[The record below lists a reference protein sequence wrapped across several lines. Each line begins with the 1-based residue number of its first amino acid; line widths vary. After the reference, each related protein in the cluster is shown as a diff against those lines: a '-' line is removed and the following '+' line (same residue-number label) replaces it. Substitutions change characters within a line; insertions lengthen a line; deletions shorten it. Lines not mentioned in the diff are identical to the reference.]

1 MKKITSLALTLLFG
15 AAVYSQ
21 DAAWIK
27 TPAINLSMNPQMV
40 GYSTTTDA
48 QGNVYFLGFKDG
60 AVPYNSIM
68 GKLHFIKYTA
78 DSEPAFIKEIT
89 GKAASHCIAAD
100 SEGNTIMALSYIETI
115 TIDDVTLTA
124 TNGEKWLL
132 AKFNAEGDLVWYE
145 PIELNE
151 TEGSDV
157 NEFSAIAVDEN
168 DTIYIGYG
176 NFMNSYISVYSKFNN
191 FLYTIEQLN
200 VGRITSLSVDSEG
213 NIYSAGSCSNFNA
226 TFAGVTE
233 DSGFAYDTYIAKYS
247 NTGVYQWVKFL
258 EDITCPAMQVVTKSP
273 DEVYLSGNLFENILF
288 DTIQAEGP
296 VSGFEDFFVARLNE
310 EGNFVW
316 VREVPGSGIAV
327 PGHRNFLDIDSQGN
341 VYFSGSTA
349 MNINWGN
356 GISTNSGTTGRDI
369 LVLKYNPDGEIIKAV
384 TATGEGFN
392 RADAV
397 SVNNNGDVYM
407 TGMAFG
413 DVTFGSVTHTSATGQ
428 YYPFLAKIA
437 AATMDV
443 QTPKLVKPHVYPNP
457 ATDIIY
463 LSATGTDNMQCT
475 VYNTL
480 GQMVKQVTVQPG
492 EPLAVKELPSGVYT
506 IMINGFE
513 SVKFI
518 KK

>member
-1 MKKITSLALTLLFG
+1 MKNITSLALILLSG
-15 AAVYSQ
+15 VTVYSQ
-21 DAAWIK
+21 DAAWVK
-27 TPAINLSMNPQMV
+27 APTINFNMNSQMV

-48 QGNVYFLGFKDG
+48 QGNVYFLGFKDD

-78 DSEPAFIKEIT
+78 DGEPSFIKEIT

-100 SEGNTIMALSYIETI
+100 SEGNTIIALSYIETI

-124 TNGEKWLL
+124 TSGEKWLL
-132 AKFNAEGDLVWYE
+132 AKFNASGDLVWYE

-247 NTGVYQWVKFL
+247 NAGVYQWVKFL
-258 EDITCPAMQVVTKSP
+258 EDITCPAMQIVAKSP
-273 DEVYLSGNLFENILF
+273 DEVYFSGNLFTNTMF
-288 DTIQAEGP
+288 DDIQSEGP
-296 VSGFEDFFVARLNE
+296 ISGFDDFFVARLDAQ
-310 EGNFVW
+310 GNFVW
-316 VREVPGSGIAV
+316 VREVPGSGIAI
-327 PGHRNFLDIDSQGN
+327 PGNRNFLDIDSQGN

-349 MNINWGN
+349 MDINWGN
-356 GISTNSGTTGRDI
+356 GITTNSGTTGRDVI
-369 LVLKYNPDGEIIKAV
+369 VLQYNPDGDIVRAV
-384 TATGEGFN
+384 TATGDGFN

-397 SVNNNGDVYM
+397 SVNNNGDLYIA
-407 TGMAFG
+407 GMAFG
-413 DVTFGSVTHTSATGQ
+413 DITFGSLTHTSVTGQ
-428 YYPFLAKIA
+428 YYPFLAKM
-437 AATMDV
+437 ATGTMGIENPEK
-443 QTPKLVKPHVYPNP
+443 QMAYLYPNP
-457 ATDIIY
+457 ATDNIY
-463 LSATGTDNMQCT
+463 LAGTGTNNVQGT
-475 VYNTL
+475 IYNAL
-480 GQMVKQVTVQPG
+480 GQMVKTVTIAQG
-492 EPLAVKELPSGVYT
+492 EPLSVKELPSGIYT
-506 IMINGFE
+506 IIVNDIQA
-513 SVKFI
+513 VKFI
-518 KK
+518 KQ